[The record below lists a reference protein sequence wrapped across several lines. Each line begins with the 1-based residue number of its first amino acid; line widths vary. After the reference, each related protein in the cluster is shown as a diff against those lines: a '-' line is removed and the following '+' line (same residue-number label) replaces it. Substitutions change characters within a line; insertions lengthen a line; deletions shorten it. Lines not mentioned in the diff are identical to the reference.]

1 MGNYKV
7 IIEGKAH
14 IFRNV
19 KFMVAS
25 NGSMFFKDST
35 GKTVFASSATNV
47 TVLEIE

>member
-7 IIEGKAH
+7 IIEGKEYSFH
-14 IFRNV
+14 TV

-25 NGSMFFKDST
+25 NGTLFFKDTT

-47 TVLEIE
+47 TVLEI